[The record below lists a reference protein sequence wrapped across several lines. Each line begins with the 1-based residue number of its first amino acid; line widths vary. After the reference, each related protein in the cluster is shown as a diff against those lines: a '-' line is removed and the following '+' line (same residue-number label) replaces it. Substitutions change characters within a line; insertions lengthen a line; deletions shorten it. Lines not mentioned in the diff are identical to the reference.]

1 MTKISKHI
9 FTKIVETQT
18 KSFDR
23 QDENFPKVRTVSKRN
38 FKNVVYL
45 RVVLAALAGGFP

>member
-9 FTKIVETQT
+9 ITKIVETQT

-23 QDENFPKVRTVSKRN
+23 QDENFPKVRTVREI
-38 FKNVVYL
+38 L
-45 RVVLAALAGGFP
+45 RTLFT